1 MANVQEGGT
10 VTSALVTSGIKSTK
24 ATIRIDDLKDV
35 VGQNGQ
41 AEIANYLDGQSEY
54 ASLSLSLC
62 ACVRARARA
71 RVCVCVCVWYSKDWL
86 LDRSKWAVM
95 RAILMFH

>member
-1 MANVQEGGT
+1 MLEELLLLLFLFSTGDGQVIHMANVQEGGT

-62 ACVRARARA
+62 LTLEA
-71 RVCVCVCVWYSKDWL
+71 
-86 LDRSKWAVM
+86 
-95 RAILMFH
+95 H